1 MTHEQAL
8 NKCDGNHV
16 LSSKNDK
23 PELTCPCC
31 GSTDIVNTGSDLAG
45 DNLVCEDCNYEWRI

>member
-8 NKCDGNHV
+8 NKCDGNT
-16 LSSKNDK
+16 LNISTKR
-23 PELTCPCC
+23 ELKCPCC